1 MSTVT
6 GASNKLRLTGMA
18 TGLDTDA
25 TIKQMMKAYY
35 TRVDKV
41 KQQQQ
46 ILQWK
51 QDSYRD
57 YIGQINSLKSKYFDV
72 LSKDYILS
80 SNKFSAFTATQTG
93 TTTTAVKMTA
103 TSGAIQ
109 GNYSL
114 EVISDK
120 IAQNASLTANKNV
133 NIKEAT
139 GNLAFPIVIKD
150 VDGTNFNNKLSID
163 GTEVTVTA
171 GNYSN
176 ISQLASSINTSM
188 NSIDIGGGKKL
199 SDNYKAVVKDD
210 SIKFF
215 KKLSIDD
222 SNNSLKID
230 VDGTTQNIT
239 VENGSYTLEE
249 LASKIT
255 GKLSGGYVAKSTDG
269 INISFT
275 KSDGTSVAGTAK
287 YSNDATIEFASKTV
301 VGRTGADSD
310 QFSNPTITEDSLS
323 FDKRIIA
330 GVNDTLTFNVF
341 DGTGTST
348 VPKTIN
354 LAKGVYTT
362 DTLVDEINSKLVAGG
377 TTNISVSKSVDGKIL
392 FNSTTSNQITVT
404 GNAAT
409 TLGVTSGFKI
419 DQSTSDKMRNIISTT
434 GSDRVEFTINGKSY
448 YYDFTSTT
456 NTVAGDAT
464 YIGAKN
470 KSISDILNDIS
481 KGSNVNISYSQLD
494 RKFYMTSKDTG
505 SSQNITITDDPENQF
520 INTLF
525 GTTTA
530 TAGTDAVVKI
540 TQPNGSSNTIIQ
552 SSNSFTVDGIQYTLN
567 SKPTSAV
574 TFDVAGNA
582 DDTFDK
588 IKAFIDSYNEL
599 ITDIGNKVEEK
610 KQYTYLPLTDDEK
623 ESMSEAQITKWEDKA
638 KQGIL
643 SGDSTLQSM
652 LLKMRQAFFD
662 NVDGAG
668 VNLFDIGLNTSS
680 DVSQRGKIIID
691 EDKLKTALKEDP
703 DKVMNLFIQKSTS
716 HSSYSR
722 TLNST
727 DRAERYKE
735 EGIFNRISDI
745 LEDNVSTFRD
755 SNGKKGTLL
764 EIAGIKGDF
773 TEYKN
778 YLTDQIKEKESSVS
792 DMLTKIY
799 DREDRYYKQFA
810 ELETA
815 MNKLNSQS
823 SWLMSQLGMS
833 SQS

>member
-1 MSTVT
+1 
-6 GASNKLRLTGMA
+6 MA